1 VPKPVILDVTVKMVP
16 MGKLVDGGETVKAKP
31 SLQMALRLIW
41 ISQPQTAKM
50 V

>member
-1 VPKPVILDVTVKMVP
+1 VTLVVTVKMAP

-31 SLQMALRLIW
+31 SLQMDLGLIW
-41 ISQPQTAKM
+41 ICQPQTAKM